1 VQKED
6 KILIFIFLLAFL
18 ALTVVIKFSMPLFR
32 PVIIESKLFFQLL
45 LAASVIALL
54 RNGVGIATYG
64 LFGPAIVAF
73 ALLGPGPVWGLALF
87 ANVAILAVMVRFII
101 DPLALSTSYRI
112 AVIIAIFGIFV
123 SLMEIV
129 GELYHMNILEASLL
143 FPALITSWMVDRFV
157 NETKE
162 VGWKDPVTKLIV
174 TFVVIFLSYLVIS
187 QSAFVIWFIEN
198 PEMWVVLV
206 GANLLLATGIRIRLM
221 EYVRFGP
228 LFKAGEDVLT
238 MNVRNSE
245 YIEKY
250 NPRNLHPNLD
260 KAEMKKTMHGLGIPT
275 PETFM
280 LVSDR
285 RQISKATAMLSEME
299 KFVIKPNRAYGGE
312 GIIVVRGRKGEQ
324 YDTNLGERPLN
335 DLTGRIIQIM
345 DGQYSNRPTDTAII
359 EELIVM
365 DPFFEKICYGGVPDI
380 RVIVFKGFPV
390 MSMTRLTT
398 KQSGG
403 EANLHKGAVG
413 VGLDIATGK
422 AIRAYSNK
430 LGVLKRHPDTG
441 AALDGFAIPAW
452 KDILRLAVKGHYAS
466 RLGYSGVDI
475 VIDKRKGLMIL
486 EVNKRPGMG
495 IQNTNRAGLLKRLK
509 FIEERLPETEH
520 LPAERKIE
528 LVMEWSRQWE

>member
-1 VQKED
+1 MV
-6 KILIFIFLLAFL
+6 FLAAFL
-18 ALTVVIKFSMPLFR
+18 AIALVIKLSMPLFHE
-32 PVIIESKLFFQLL
+32 VIVNSKLFFQLL

-87 ANVAILAVMVRFII
+87 ANITILAIAVRFII
-101 DPLALSTSYRI
+101 DPLALSNSYRI

-123 SLMEIV
+123 SLLEIT
-129 GELYHMNILEASLL
+129 GELYHLSILEASLL
-143 FPALITSWMVDRFV
+143 FPALITSWMADRFV

-162 VGWKDPVTKLIV
+162 IGWKDPATKLFT
-174 TFVVIFLSYLVIS
+174 TFAVIFLSYLVIS
-187 QSAFVIWFIEN
+187 QTPFVIWFIEN

-206 GANLLLATGIRIRLM
+206 GVNLLLATGMRIRLM

-228 LFKAGEDVLT
+228 LLKGKDDVLT
-238 MNVRNSE
+238 MNVRNRE

-260 KAEMKKTMHGLGIPT
+260 KAEMKKAMHGLGIPT
-275 PETFM
+275 PETYM
-280 LVSDR
+280 LVSER
-285 RQISKATAMLSEME
+285 RQLGKVSQMLSKMD

-312 GIIVVRGRKGEQ
+312 GIIVVRNRKGDK
-324 YDTNLGERPLN
+324 YDTNLGELKLA
-335 DLTGRIIQIM
+335 DLVNRMQQIM
-345 DGQYSNRPTDTAII
+345 DGQYSNRVTDTAII

-380 RVIVFKGFPV
+380 RVIVFKGFPL

-413 VGLDIATGK
+413 VGLDISSGK
-422 AIRAYSNK
+422 SIRAYANR
-430 LGVLKRHPDTG
+430 LGVIKKHPDTG
-441 AALDGFAIPAW
+441 VSLEDITIPRW
-452 KDILRLAVKGHYAS
+452 KEILALAVKGHYAS

-475 VIDKRKGLMIL
+475 VIDRKKGPMIL

-495 IQNTNRAGLLKRLK
+495 IQNTNKAGLLKRLR
-509 FIEERLPETEH
+509 FVEERLSELEH
-520 LPAERKIE
+520 LPAEKKIE
-528 LVMEWSRQWE
+528 LAMGWKWE